1 MTTYASKATRPMLK
15 AANALAQRQSI
26 LDVLNS
32 LSWNI
37 TAVAGRLGVSRA
49 TLHRKMR
56 LHAIA
61 NRKGPCAV

>member
-1 MTTYASKATRPMLK
+1 MTTYASKATRPTLK
-15 AANALAQRQSI
+15 AANALAERQSI

-61 NRKGPCAV
+61 NRKGPGAV